1 MENVAMRVEESGNT
15 LTIKIDLNKDLGLSK
30 SGKSRKI
37 ASSGGNVKIP
47 GTDAVIGIN
56 VYRKA

>member
-1 MENVAMRVEESGNT
+1 MENMEMKVDGDT
-15 LTIKIDLNKDLGLSK
+15 LTITVDLGVDLGLSK
-30 SGKSRKI
+30 SQKSRKI

-47 GTDAVIGIN
+47 GTDVIIGLN